1 MYHVNCSS
9 KSYDHWIRPSNL
21 QYIARFSKLFR
32 PYTLRI
38 LYPLSKQYSVI
49 PLLSNV
55 RNIVC
60 SNKLP
65 IPFLLILRKYEY
77 SSYFIQILSTPPVQL
92 LINVLAP
99 ISIVPMILSL
109 LVSIAN
115 KSNDFLRYY
124 QNHFSNTAF

>member
-1 MYHVNCSS
+1 MIAGFSPV
-9 KSYDHWIRPSNL
+9 IF

-65 IPFLLILRKYEY
+65 IPFLSGSMNTVPI
-77 SSYFIQILSTPPVQL
+77 SYKFLSTPPVQL
-92 LINVLAP
+92 LINVLAGP

-115 KSNDFLRYY
+115 KSNDLLRYY

>member
-1 MYHVNCSS
+1 MIAGFSPV
-9 KSYDHWIRPSNL
+9 IF

-60 SNKLP
+60 SNKLL
-65 IPFLLILRKYEY
+65 FLSLILRKYEY

-92 LINVLAP
+92 LINVLAGP

-115 KSNDFLRYY
+115 KSNDLLRYY